1 MYSMPYKEM
10 DDKWLRNVLKIHIK
24 LEMKSKH
31 PNSESNV
38 FSALIYY
45 FLQSPAA
52 ALYRDTQKVSSLPLF
67 YKEGKPI
74 KGRVSSDFLSLFP

>member
-1 MYSMPYKEM
+1 MYSMAYKEM

-31 PNSESNV
+31 PNSGSKV
-38 FSALIYY
+38 FSAIIYY

-52 ALYRDTQKVSSLPLF
+52 ALYRDPKSFHSST
-67 YKEGKPI
+67 
-74 KGRVSSDFLSLFP
+74 FLLRR

>member
-10 DDKWLRNVLKIHIK
+10 DDKWLRNVHKIHIK

-45 FLQSPAA
+45 FLQSAA
-52 ALYRDTQKVSSLPLF
+52 TALYRDPKS
-67 YKEGKPI
+67 
-74 KGRVSSDFLSLFP
+74 FLSSTFLLRR

>member
-10 DDKWLRNVLKIHIK
+10 DDKWLRNVHKIHIK

-52 ALYRDTQKVSSLPLF
+52 ALYRDPKS
-67 YKEGKPI
+67 
-74 KGRVSSDFLSLFP
+74 FLSSTFLLRR